1 MNANFEKMCRRTGAY
16 SLPWLIWIHD
26 DTDATNLFFVNNT
39 APVTYG
45 GNTYAATTFSYVPGA
60 EVSGFGGGGS
70 LDITVT
76 DNSLID
82 MIELYRSL
90 RLDVIGALQK
100 TGDITPVKIFSHHYG
115 TVSWTGKIARFNF
128 EQDDRL
134 DMTFPAL
141 VFNSYNCRGV
151 I

>member
-16 SLPWLIWIHD
+16 SLPWLIHIYD
-26 DTDATNLFFVNNT
+26 DDGTTNLRFINDV

-45 GNTYAATTFSYVPGA
+45 GNTFAATTFSYLPGP

-70 LDITVT
+70 LEIAVT
-76 DNSLID
+76 DNSIID

-90 RLDVIGALQK
+90 RLDVIGVLQDDGTITEVK
-100 TGDITPVKIFSHHYG
+100 TFGHHYG
-115 TVSWTGKIARFNF
+115 TVSWNGKAARFSF
-128 EQDDRL
+128 EEDDRL
-134 DMTFPAL
+134 GMTFPAM